1 MTYKANH
8 KRYNE
13 MQYRNCGSSGLK
25 LPLISL
31 GLWHNFGGKT
41 INPESKKVL
50 FKAFDL
56 GITHFDLA
64 NNYGP
69 PYGSAETNFGKV
81 MKSDLK
87 KYRDELIISSK
98 AGYDMWEGPY
108 GEWGSKKHIVASC
121 DQSLKRMCV
130 DYFDIF
136 YSHRFDPNTPL
147 EETADALES
156 IYRSGK
162 AQYIGV
168 SSYSSKKTNQMFEIL
183 KSRNIKILIH
193 QPSYS
198 LINRWIEKDLTKT
211 LLKKGIGC
219 IAFSPLA
226 QGMLSEKYLKG
237 IPKISRANQK
247 ITSLDKSLIT
257 KKNIKMINELNSIAK
272 KRGQSLSQMALAW
285 TLNNKAV
292 TSALIGVRNLK
303 QLKENVESL
312 KNLNF
317 SKKNYHQLTKKLKMV
332 ELIYGF
338 HLALIN
344 YSIILKSDLY
354 LSVIV
359 RPNPGLLSSK
369 SINPFSGT
377 GSPSKI

>member
-1 MTYKANH
+1 MSYKAND
-8 KRYNE
+8 KRYNDME
-13 MQYRNCGSSGLK
+13 YRKCGSSGLK

-69 PYGSAETNFGKV
+69 PYGSAEANFGKV
-81 MKSDLK
+81 MKNDLN

-98 AGYDMWEGPY
+98 AGYDMWSGPY
-108 GEWGSKKHIVASC
+108 GEWGSKKHVIASC
-121 DQSLKRMCV
+121 DQSLKRMGLEYV
-130 DYFDIF
+130 DIF

-162 AQYIGV
+162 AQYIGI
-168 SSYSSKKTNQMFEIL
+168 SSYSAKQTKKMFEIL
-183 KSRNIKILIH
+183 ISRNIKILIH

-211 LLKKGIGC
+211 LLNKGIGC

-247 ITSLDKSLIT
+247 ITSLDKKLIT
-257 KKNIKMINELNSIAK
+257 NKNIKMIKELNIIAK
-272 KRGQSLSQMALAW
+272 KRGQSLSQMAIAW
-285 TLNNKAV
+285 ALNNKSV
-292 TSALIGVRNLK
+292 TSALIGVRNVK
-303 QLKENVESL
+303 QLRENVDSL
-312 KNLNF
+312 NKLNF
-317 SKKNYHQLTKKLKMV
+317 TKN
-332 ELIYGF
+332 ELS
-338 HLALIN
+338 LIN
-344 YSIILKSDLY
+344 KKAKDGGINLWLA
-354 LSVIV
+354 
-359 RPNPGLLSSK
+359 SS
-369 SINPFSGT
+369 SH
-377 GSPSKI
+377 

>member
-1 MTYKANH
+1 MK
-8 KRYNE
+8 
-13 MQYRNCGSSGLK
+13 YRNCGSSGLK

-41 INPESKKVL
+41 INVESKKVL

-69 PYGSAETNFGKV
+69 PYGSAETNFGKI
-81 MKSDLK
+81 MKRDLK
-87 KYRDELIISSK
+87 NYRDELLISSK
-98 AGYDMWEGPY
+98 AGYDMWDGPY
-108 GEWGSKKHIVASC
+108 GEWGSKKHIIASC
-121 DQSLKRMCV
+121 DQSLKRMNL
-130 DYFDIF
+130 DYVDIF

-168 SSYSSKKTNQMFEIL
+168 SSYSSKQTIKMYEIL

-211 LLKKGIGC
+211 LLNKGIGC

-237 IPKISRANQK
+237 IPKVSRANQK
-247 ITSLDKSLIT
+247 ITSLLKNLISA
-257 KKNIKMINELNSIAK
+257 KNIRTIKDLNIIAK
-272 KRGQSLSQMALAW
+272 KRGQSLAQMSLAW
-285 TLNNKAV
+285 VLNNKAV

-303 QLKENVESL
+303 QLNENVASL
-312 KNLNF
+312 NNLDF
-317 SKKNYHQLTKKLKMV
+317 TKSELTLISKKAREGNINLW
-332 ELIYGF
+332 
-338 HLALIN
+338 LA
-344 YSIILKSDLY
+344 
-354 LSVIV
+354 
-359 RPNPGLLSSK
+359 SS
-369 SINPFSGT
+369 NH
-377 GSPSKI
+377 

>member
-1 MTYKANH
+1 MTYKAFE
-8 KRYNE
+8 KRYSE
-13 MQYRNCGSSGLK
+13 MEYRKCGSSGLK

-69 PYGSAETNFGKV
+69 PYGSAEANFGKI
-81 MKSDLK
+81 MKRDLK

-98 AGYDMWEGPY
+98 AGYDMWDGPY
-108 GEWGSKKHIVASC
+108 GEWGSKKHVVASC
-121 DQSLKRMCV
+121 DQSLKRMNL
-130 DYFDIF
+130 DYVDIF

-162 AQYIGV
+162 AQYIGI
-168 SSYSSKKTNQMFEIL
+168 SSYSAKQTKKMYEIL
-183 KSRNIKILIH
+183 NSRNIKILIH

-211 LLKKGIGC
+211 LINKGIGC

-237 IPKISRANQK
+237 IPKVSRANQK
-247 ITSLDKSLIT
+247 ITSLDKKLIT
-257 KKNIKMINELNSIAK
+257 SRNITMIKELNIIAK
-272 KRGQSLSQMALAW
+272 KRGQSLSQMSIAW
-285 TLNNKAV
+285 VLNNKAV

-303 QLKENVESL
+303 QLKENVDSL
-312 KNLNF
+312 KRLDFTNN
-317 SKKNYHQLTKKLKMV
+317 
-332 ELIYGF
+332 ELS
-338 HLALIN
+338 LIN
-344 YSIILKSDLY
+344 KKAKDGNINLWLA
-354 LSVIV
+354 
-359 RPNPGLLSSK
+359 SS
-369 SINPFSGT
+369 SH
-377 GSPSKI
+377 

>member
-1 MTYKANH
+1 MTYKAFE
-8 KRYNE
+8 KRYSE
-13 MQYRNCGSSGLK
+13 MEYRKCGASGLK

-69 PYGSAETNFGKV
+69 PYGSAEANFGKI
-81 MKSDLK
+81 MKRDLK

-98 AGYDMWEGPY
+98 AGYDMWDGPY
-108 GEWGSKKHIVASC
+108 GEWGSKKHVVASC
-121 DQSLKRMCV
+121 DQSLKRMNL
-130 DYFDIF
+130 DYVDIF

-162 AQYIGV
+162 AQYIGI
-168 SSYSSKKTNQMFEIL
+168 SSYSSIQTKKMYDIL
-183 KSRNIKILIH
+183 NSRNIKILIH

-198 LINRWIEKDLTKT
+198 LINKWIEKDLTKT
-211 LLKKGIGC
+211 LLDKGIGC

-247 ITSLDKSLIT
+247 ITSLDKKLIT
-257 KKNIKMINELNSIAK
+257 NKNVEMIKELNIIAK
-272 KRGQSLSQMALAW
+272 KRGQSLSQMSIAW
-285 TLNNKAV
+285 VLNNKTV

-303 QLKENVESL
+303 QLKENVDSL
-312 KNLNF
+312 KKLDF
-317 SKKNYHQLTKKLKMV
+317 SKN
-332 ELIYGF
+332 ELS
-338 HLALIN
+338 LIN
-344 YSIILKSDLY
+344 KKAKDGGINLWLA
-354 LSVIV
+354 
-359 RPNPGLLSSK
+359 SS
-369 SINPFSGT
+369 SH
-377 GSPSKI
+377 

>member
-1 MTYKANH
+1 MTYKASS
-8 KRYNE
+8 KRYQN
-13 MQYRNCGSSGLK
+13 MQYRNTGTSGLK
-25 LPLISL
+25 LPLLSL
-31 GLWHNFGGKT
+31 GLWHNFGG
-41 INPESKKVL
+41 NSMSSESKKIL

-69 PYGSAETNFGKV
+69 PYGSAESNFGNV
-81 MKSDLK
+81 MQQDLM

-108 GEWGSKKHIVASC
+108 GEWGSKKHIIASC
-121 DQSLKRMCV
+121 DQSLKRMKL
-130 DYFDIF
+130 DYVDIF

-162 AQYIGV
+162 ALYIGV
-168 SSYSSKKTNQMFEIL
+168 SSYSAKKTNEMSSIL
-183 KSRNIKILIH
+183 KKRGIKILIH

-198 LINRWIEKDLTKT
+198 LINRWIEKDLSSS
-211 LLKKGIGC
+211 LKKNEIGC

-247 ITSLDKSLIT
+247 ITSLDKKLIT
-257 KKNIKMINELNSIAK
+257 KKNIQIIQELNKIAK
-272 KRGQSLSQMALAW
+272 NRGQSLSQMAIAW
-285 TLNNKAV
+285 VLHNKII
-292 TSALIGVRNLK
+292 TSALIGVRDTK
-303 QLKENVESL
+303 QLLENVQAL

-317 SKKNYHQLTKKLKMV
+317 SKEELKLIDKK
-332 ELIYGF
+332 
-338 HLALIN
+338 ALDGGIN
-344 YSIILKSDLY
+344 IWAQ
-354 LSVIV
+354 
-359 RPNPGLLSSK
+359 SS
-369 SINPFSGT
+369 SF
-377 GSPSKI
+377 

>member
-1 MTYKANH
+1 MTFKALD
-8 KRYNE
+8 KRYSE
-13 MQYRNCGSSGLK
+13 MEYRKCGASGLK

-41 INPESKKVL
+41 INLESKKVL

-69 PYGSAETNFGKV
+69 PYGSAEANFGKI
-81 MKSDLK
+81 MKRDLK

-98 AGYDMWEGPY
+98 AGYDMWDGPY
-108 GEWGSKKHIVASC
+108 GEWGSKKHVIASC
-121 DQSLKRMCV
+121 DQSLKRMNL
-130 DYFDIF
+130 DYVDIF

-162 AQYIGV
+162 AQYIGI
-168 SSYSSKKTNQMFEIL
+168 SSYSAKQTKKMYEIL
-183 KSRNIKILIH
+183 NSRNIKILIH

-211 LLKKGIGC
+211 LINKGIGC

-226 QGMLSEKYLKG
+226 QGMLSDKYLKG
-237 IPKISRANQK
+237 IPKVSRANQK
-247 ITSLDKSLIT
+247 ITSLDKKLIT
-257 KKNIKMINELNSIAK
+257 SRNITMINDLNIIAK
-272 KRGQSLSQMALAW
+272 KRGQSLSQMSIAW
-285 TLNNKAV
+285 ILNNKAV

-303 QLKENVESL
+303 QLKENVDTL
-312 KNLNF
+312 KRLDFTNN
-317 SKKNYHQLTKKLKMV
+317 
-332 ELIYGF
+332 ELS
-338 HLALIN
+338 LIN
-344 YSIILKSDLY
+344 KKAKDGNINLWLA
-354 LSVIV
+354 
-359 RPNPGLLSSK
+359 SS
-369 SINPFSGT
+369 SH
-377 GSPSKI
+377 